1 MKKRILSIL
10 LMSAMLLGMT
20 GCNSGTEAPESTT
33 TDSAEVA
40 ATTTAAKED
49 TVEAT
54 KEAVETE
61 ATTTTAKTEA
71 TTTTTTTTEEI
82 VEEPVE
88 LPLVR
93 EIIYNYLPFYLSGT
107 TTDNKP
113 FVYNVA
119 EKSVYIP
126 DDDNELFMHYFRN
139 HNCIIGNYA
148 LNTMPSEYVVI
159 TNYKSCDYGLNEFN
173 KDNEYENFKVLDH
186 TIMPTVVVG
195 SKEDFSGKVNYY
207 GVIDENGEWLL
218 PMTPTEIDIAEIDYD
233 RLLGEGTR
241 IIKCTSEYIAYHTYN
256 NKVNCFDLSVYFY
269 KEDRTVTYDNWCI
282 VDGIIRWPENGECFL
297 VISLDEKGN
306 RQAIRHNIRT
316 GESEIISYEYFKI
329 FFENYRK
336 YRTYDNGVI
345 TVYKPNYSDFTFST
359 TEYNYDLSEYNG
371 VSISEVND
379 NVVVFYADNPN
390 GTSYRLIMKND
401 GTLIGEPVESKGL
414 ITYLFDDKIL
424 SITASGKDRSLKHEK
439 QMIDIETGE
448 VTDISADYVVYSVI
462 ENEDGSCKLLVKSD
476 NAYYYVDP
484 SDFETLINVF
494 EGVENV
500 YTVED

>member
-1 MKKRILSIL
+1 MEKRILSIL

-40 ATTTAAKED
+40 AATTAAKED

-93 EIIYNYLPFYLSGT
+93 EIVYNNLPFYLSGYT
-107 TTDNKP
+107 KDNQA
-113 FVYNVA
+113 FVYDVA

-126 DDDNELFMHYFRN
+126 DDDNDVFMLYFGR

-148 LNTMPSEYVVI
+148 LNTRASDGVVI

-233 RLLGEGTR
+233 RLNYGEGTG
-241 IIKCTSEYIAYHTYN
+241 IIKCTSEYIAYYTYD

-269 KEDRTVTYDNWCI
+269 KEDRTVTYDNWCTG
-282 VDGIIRWPENGECFL
+282 VIRWPENGDYSL
-297 VISLDEKGN
+297 VESLDENGN
-306 RQAIRHNIRT
+306 RQTIRHNIRT
-316 GESEIISYEYFKI
+316 GESEIISNEYLKI
-329 FFENYRK
+329 FLKIIESTEPMTTVLLLYINPIIPILHAAQP
-336 YRTYDNGVI
+336 NII
-345 TVYKPNYSDFTFST
+345 TTFPNI
-359 TEYNYDLSEYNG
+359 TE
-371 VSISEVND
+371 
-379 NVVVFYADNPN
+379 
-390 GTSYRLIMKND
+390 
-401 GTLIGEPVESKGL
+401 
-414 ITYLFDDKIL
+414 
-424 SITASGKDRSLKHEK
+424 
-439 QMIDIETGE
+439 
-448 VTDISADYVVYSVI
+448 
-462 ENEDGSCKLLVKSD
+462 
-476 NAYYYVDP
+476 
-484 SDFETLINVF
+484 
-494 EGVENV
+494 
-500 YTVED
+500 